1 MTQERL
7 IKKYANRRLYD
18 ATQSRHITL
27 DDIRSL
33 IVKGEKIKVVED
45 KTGHDITRH
54 ILLQVIAE
62 QEQFGR
68 PILSTP
74 VLEAIIRVYGNAM
87 QGFLAGF
94 LEKSVET
101 FLSQQEAVQAQISK
115 IVANTP
121 LATVADM
128 TRQNLESLAKLQ
140 EGMLNALLSKRDKGR
155 DEDDKKQP
163 PSGLRRNRP
172 RQLPREHRP
181 LAFDAPPI
189 ASERAVGP
197 QHVVARDEPR
207 DRVRADG
214 PADRSRRGRPPDLPR
229 DVGIIYRQVA
239 GPSQQRLPDLD
250 LEVAAVHP
258 QPQRLPSTRQRAP
271 DSPSDFIGR
280 TLVETKLCGAPVAP
294 ELVPAVDTPGCV
306 HEAEKRDPLVG
317 GCDER
322 RAEGRR
328 SRGVTKRDS
337 RST

>member
-27 DDIRSL
+27 DDIRAL

-74 VLEAIIRVYGNAM
+74 VLEAIIRFYGNAM

-101 FLSQQEAVQAQISK
+101 FLSQQEAVQAQITK

-128 TRQNLESLAKLQ
+128 TRQNLESLAKIQ
-140 EGMLNALLSKRDKGR
+140 ESMLSALLAKRDKGR
-155 DEDDKKQP
+155 DEDDSKEP
-163 PSGLRRNRP
+163 PARPARGRSRPRNRP
-172 RQLPREHRP
+172 EQ
-181 LAFDAPPI
+181 
-189 ASERAVGP
+189 
-197 QHVVARDEPR
+197 
-207 DRVRADG
+207 
-214 PADRSRRGRPPDLPR
+214 
-229 DVGIIYRQVA
+229 
-239 GPSQQRLPDLD
+239 
-250 LEVAAVHP
+250 
-258 QPQRLPSTRQRAP
+258 
-271 DSPSDFIGR
+271 
-280 TLVETKLCGAPVAP
+280 
-294 ELVPAVDTPGCV
+294 
-306 HEAEKRDPLVG
+306 
-317 GCDER
+317 
-322 RAEGRR
+322 
-328 SRGVTKRDS
+328 
-337 RST
+337 